1 MKIIGITGGIG
12 AGKTTVCNMFK
23 ELGAETCDADEIA
36 REKEKKGGAAY
47 NEIKECFGPEIIS
60 ENGDLNRKK
69 LAGIVFSDKEK
80 LEKLNKIVHK
90 YVFEEIKEKIKS
102 CSSDVLCLDV
112 PLLFSSEFPI
122 KCDYTV
128 GVLAEREERIKR
140 VEKRSGMSRDEIIKR
155 IDNQISDDELLKKAD
170 FIVENNDVEKALD
183 AVKKIMKI
191 IRNE

>member
-12 AGKTTVCNMFK
+12 AGKTTVCSMFK
-23 ELGAETCDADEIA
+23 ELGAEACDADEIV

-47 NEIKECFGPEIIS
+47 NEIRECFGTEIIS
-60 ENGDLNRKK
+60 ENGELNRKK

-80 LEKLNKIVHK
+80 LEKLNSIVHK
-90 YVFEEIKEKIKS
+90 YVFEEIREKIKS

-128 GVLAEREERIKR
+128 GVIAEREERIKR
-140 VEKRSGMSRDEIIKR
+140 VEKRSGMSRNEIIKR
-155 IDNQISDDELLKKAD
+155 IDNQISDDELLKRAD
-170 FIVENNDVEKALD
+170 FIVENTDMKKAFSAVEN
-183 AVKKIMKI
+183 IMKTV
-191 IRNE
+191 RNE